1 MRRVRAKLADPSK
14 EESKGQPEG
23 RLNRETARLLPIVL
37 PVTVLGAAVV
47 VVAAAHFAASSPNLS
62 TLAGAWALLGVTT
75 LAEAFPVPLEKV
87 PVGGTSLA
95 TIFIV
100 GTAVIYGWDVAT
112 LSAFLAMIVVETAR
126 RRPLMRIAY
135 NSAVYALAG
144 AATAAGAFV
153 NRSDS
158 FGWLVPQVAL
168 AAAALYVVDLTLV
181 ASAVSRSAR
190 EPFTLLLR
198 GAVSS
203 TLIAFSMMASL
214 ALLLAV
220 LWDRSPFLSAALVG
234 PVVAVALYQRS
245 VDRELKAMRLALT
258 DPLTGLGNHRYFHEQ
273 LERSLIEAEASG
285 LHVALCLFDVD
296 DFKDVNDAHGHP
308 AGDKLLVAIASRLRQ
323 DGEAFRLG
331 GDEFALLLVGPEEA
345 EAVRIAEGVL
355 GRVAR
360 LSAGLEIE
368 VRVSAGIV
376 VYPAVGVE
384 RSELVQLA
392 DSALYLAKEH
402 GKGRVRVYRPDL
414 LELVE
419 LRRLAEGPDR
429 AAGLRAAASLAH
441 AVDARDTYTGSHSHR
456 VGDLSARIAQR
467 MGLNGKQ
474 VELTRLAGSLHDLGK
489 LAVPEEIL
497 RKPGPLNE
505 AERLVLE
512 RHPQIGF
519 RMLDSLGVEPVAS
532 WVLHH
537 HERWDGEGYPERLS
551 GESIPLSS
559 RIILVADAYDAM
571 TTERVY
577 GARLSHDRAMDELE
591 RCAGTQLDPGVVAAF
606 IEMTKAQEKLRRSG

>member
-1 MRRVRAKLADPSK
+1 
-14 EESKGQPEG
+14 
-23 RLNRETARLLPIVL
+23 
-37 PVTVLGAAVV
+37 
-47 VVAAAHFAASSPNLS
+47 
-62 TLAGAWALLGVTT
+62 
-75 LAEAFPVPLEKV
+75 
-87 PVGGTSLA
+87 
-95 TIFIV
+95 
-100 GTAVIYGWDVAT
+100 
-112 LSAFLAMIVVETAR
+112 
-126 RRPLMRIAY
+126 
-135 NSAVYALAG
+135 
-144 AATAAGAFV
+144 V

-331 GDEFALLLVGPEEA
+331 GDEFALLLVGQEEA

-360 LSAGLEIE
+360 LSEGLEIE

-456 VGDLSARIAQR
+456 VGDLSARIAQG

-551 GESIPLSS
+551 GESIPLGS

-606 IEMTKAQEKLRRSG
+606 IEMTTQEKLRRSG